1 MLVNGVFSKI
11 DQIYVIENNIKNME
25 RELHLTSAR
34 VDKQLYEIFQNNA
47 KGLKI
52 TLGDVVERALYLFLT
67 DSEIKSKLRNTKI
80 DFTKLGEDQ

>member
-1 MLVNGVFSKI
+1 MLVSGVFLKI
-11 DQIYVIENNIKNME
+11 NLIYVIENNMK

-34 VDKQLYEIFQNNA
+34 VDKQLYETFQGDA

-52 TLGDVVERALYLFLT
+52 TLGDVIERALYLFLT
-67 DSEIKSKLRNTKI
+67 DPEIKSKLRNTKI

>member
-1 MLVNGVFSKI
+1 MIVSGVFLKI
-11 DQIYVIENNIKNME
+11 NLIYVIENNMK

-34 VDKQLYEIFQNNA
+34 VDKQLYETFQGDA

-52 TLGDVVERALYLFLT
+52 TWGDVIERALYLFLT
-67 DSEIKSKLRNTKI
+67 DPEIKSKLRNTKI